1 MGTDLLR
8 LNKEAAYPICPF
20 PCWWDANNNTVS
32 NNEKLDAVIN
42 HDNYGAW
49 ILDYFIMIF

>member
-20 PCWWDANNNTVS
+20 PCWWDANNNTMS

-42 HDNYGAW
+42 HDNYGA
-49 ILDYFIMIF
+49 